1 MSQEILY
8 LGLLLFYLFLV
19 LCACFTIPFALFRSL
34 ARSVAGWPTMQRS
47 IRPFIIGAISCRITI
62 TAQVNNDANTSRA
75 HYDQIASEAAA
86 RPQQGTERSGACQGN
101 PFLKSNAARE
111 RCIRRRDW
119 YAPQHQRRR
128 WRRRQWWCWC
138 CWRWYCGKWERQ
150 RHDKR
155 SGR

>member
-1 MSQEILY
+1 MEVTSKAELAMSQEILY
-8 LGLLLFYLFLV
+8 LALLLFYLFLV
-19 LCACFTIPFALFRSL
+19 YCFMCLLYHPICFVSLTRSL
-34 ARSVAGWPTMQRS
+34 PSWPTMQRS

-119 YAPQHQRRR
+119 YAP
-128 WRRRQWWCWC
+128 
-138 CWRWYCGKWERQ
+138 
-150 RHDKR
+150 
-155 SGR
+155 

>member
-8 LGLLLFYLFLV
+8 LGLLLFYCSCFMCLLLPTHL
-19 LCACFTIPFALFRSL
+19 LCFARKPSC
-34 ARSVAGWPTMQRS
+34 WPAMQRS

-119 YAPQHQRRR
+119 YAPKHQRRR
-128 WRRRQWWCWC
+128 QRWWWCC

>member
-1 MSQEILY
+1 MNIKIRCSSLSNVEPVHGSNEQSGTGNVTRDFVFGFVIVL
-8 LGLLLFYLFLV
+8 LVSCLLFYV
-19 LCACFTIPFALFRSL
+19 LALPSHLLCFARSLTRSL
-34 ARSVAGWPTMQRS
+34 ASWPTMQRS

-119 YAPQHQRRR
+119 YAP
-128 WRRRQWWCWC
+128 
-138 CWRWYCGKWERQ
+138 
-150 RHDKR
+150 
-155 SGR
+155 

>member
-1 MSQEILY
+1 MEVTSKAELAMSQEILY
-8 LGLLLFYLFLV
+8 LALLLFYLFLV
-19 LCACFTIPFALFRSL
+19 YCFMCLPYHPICFVSL
-34 ARSVAGWPTMQRS
+34 ARSLTRSLASWPTMQRS

-119 YAPQHQRRR
+119 YAP
-128 WRRRQWWCWC
+128 
-138 CWRWYCGKWERQ
+138 
-150 RHDKR
+150 
-155 SGR
+155 